1 MKRTMKPSSTFKN
14 HVFPEFSYLKSVTD
28 VLVNGKQI
36 QCMFLSHFPRF
47 PYFSHFCF
55 IGLYKFGMWGRG
67 EREREREG
75 LNIYKAKKYKKNK
88 NKKKKKKK

>member
-67 EREREREG
+67 ERERERERG
-75 LNIYKAKKYKKNK
+75 VEYLQSKKNI
-88 NKKKKKKK
+88 KKKRKG